1 MTFRRAAAKLARM
14 IRGFFLLLLCQL
26 VGEVLA
32 RGLALPAPGP
42 VIGLALLTVG
52 LASWNRSRPMSDEEI
67 ANSEVG
73 RAATGLLG
81 SLSLLFVPAGVGVVQ
96 YVGLLKE
103 DGLALAASLAV
114 STVATLLATVG
125 VFLLVKRR
133 LAS

>member
-1 MTFRRAAAKLARM
+1 M

-52 LASWNRSRPMSDEEI
+52 LAIWGRWRPMSDEEI

-96 YVGLLKE
+96 YVGLLRE
-103 DGLALAASLAV
+103 DGVALAASLAV

-133 LAS
+133 LAA